1 MRLPLTTKDIRLAT
15 LAKQAHEQD
24 ESTYDTTEYC
34 GNSVPPATKPS
45 LNSECT
51 LIDNT
56 IYSVQVLFRVDKVS
70 PTAATSGM
78 LVLLQAQL

>member
-1 MRLPLTTKDIRLAT
+1 MRLPPTAKDIRLAT

-34 GNSVPPATKPS
+34 GNSVPPGTKPS

-51 LIDNT
+51 PIDNT
-56 IYSVQVLFRVDKVS
+56 IYKCSSIIPCR
-70 PTAATSGM
+70 
-78 LVLLQAQL
+78 